1 MLKLVTKEVK
11 HVVEYMGA
19 KFDVVPM
26 TKEEIKNLIEEHTS
40 FKKVQKTKSSKPEYV
55 EKTDF
60 LAIMVD
66 KIDKQVR
73 GWSGISGNPECN
85 SENKRALAIR
95 KENEHICQYILE
107 EIENIG
113 SAIEEEKENQ
123 VKN

>member
-19 KFDVVPM
+19 KFEVVPM
-26 TKEEIKNLIEEHTS
+26 TKAELKDLIEKHT
-40 FKKVQKTKSSKPEYV
+40 FWEKVQKNKTSKPEYIEKTNYLELMV
-55 EKTDF
+55 EK
-60 LAIMVD
+60 VD
-66 KIDKQVR
+66 AQVKC
-73 GWSGISGNPECN
+73 WSGIDGNPECN

-113 SAIEEEKENQ
+113 NAVEEDKKEQ